1 MVEWGFDANEK
12 QKNNNQVEHLKTET
26 VYLLQV
32 IWTLDTFQT
41 IPHWH
46 FISRRL
52 HQQNL
57 INWEFFFL
65 IYLIFMSE
73 ISKEE
78 VVLHSRVENHL
89 KDSKCVVVVVFL
101 LFVSH
106 CCFDT
111 RNWTRMLFRIIKCKA
126 LEEIILVNDFL
137 RFSTDELS
145 LFIWCMCVYLLSIA
159 IMFYVCAVCLWIAF
173 IEIEWNCRHCVT
185 LTQTKE

>member
-1 MVEWGFDANEK
+1 MGN
-12 QKNNNQVEHLKTET
+12 
-26 VYLLQV
+26 
-32 IWTLDTFQT
+32 
-41 IPHWH
+41 
-46 FISRRL
+46 
-52 HQQNL
+52 
-57 INWEFFFL
+57 FFL
-65 IYLIFMSE
+65 NLFYFYVWNFKGRSHFAFKGWKSFERFKM
-73 ISKEE
+73 
-78 VVLHSRVENHL
+78 
-89 KDSKCVVVVVFL
+89 CFCFFL

-159 IMFYVCAVCLWIAF
+159 IMFYVCAVWLWMAF

-185 LTQTKE
+185 LTQN